1 MRVCVVKRMKIDVP
15 VQSIRERLSLLDIK
29 KQNRDLYDYI
39 NELPVTTDESTID
52 GVVLVTHPLDD
63 ENGKPDSFERI
74 AIVCIGV
81 EYTIYKKTQ
90 GVGEEEDNGSRLLRR
105 GERRLRRT
113 RHSYWN
119 AQKTVAAAPYT
130 YYNNKHDILNELTYK
145 CNARFPCSKCSRKT
159 DTKCI
164 PCGNA
169 YICVRCHTHT
179 ELAGDDIK
187 TFKQSLVLRLDELT
201 AVKKTAYLQ
210 KRGTRFL
217 FEQRTER
224 IRGGGTTRGI
234 TLGRASHRSHRDGR
248 GCLNKSLLI
257 LFRNEIVL
265 FFFFSGAGRRRISSS
280 SVPLA
285 TS

>member
-15 VQSIRERLSLLDIK
+15 VQSVRERLSLLDIK

-81 EYTIYKKTQ
+81 EYTIYKKTKEKS
-90 GVGEEEDNGSRLLRR
+90 VKKKIMVRDSYDVENGDYV
-105 GERRLRRT
+105 EHDMT
-113 RHSYWN
+113 PCTFYSYWN

-130 YYNNKHDILNELTYK
+130 YYNNKHDILNEFTYK
-145 CNARFPCSKCSRKT
+145 CNARFPCSKCSKT

-187 TFKQSLVLRLDELT
+187 TFNQSLVLRLDELT
-201 AVKKTAYLQ
+201 PSRRPPIC
-210 KRGTRFL
+210 KR
-217 FEQRTER
+217 ER
-224 IRGGGTTRGI
+224 DTLSVRGGGTTR
-234 TLGRASHRSHRDGR
+234 LPP
-248 GCLNKSLLI
+248 KS
-257 LFRNEIVL
+257 
-265 FFFFSGAGRRRISSS
+265 
-280 SVPLA
+280 
-285 TS
+285 

>member
-1 MRVCVVKRMKIDVP
+1 MYIYNTHHGAVDHSSHESVCVKRMKIDVP

-90 GVGEEEDNGSRLLRR
+90 GVGEEEDNGSTLLRR

-130 YYNNKHDILNELTYK
+130 YYNNKHDILNEFTYK
-145 CNARFPCSKCSRKT
+145 CNARFACSKCSKKT

-187 TFKQSLVLRLDELT
+187 IFKQSLVKRLDELT
-201 AVKKTAYLQ
+201 AVKKTAHLQ
-210 KRGTRFL
+210 KREGHAFCSSNVQKEYVVVVRPEEL
-217 FEQRTER
+217 PWDEPPTEV
-224 IRGGGTTRGI
+224 IEMDEGVSI
-234 TLGRASHRSHRDGR
+234 
-248 GCLNKSLLI
+248 K
-257 LFRNEIVL
+257 VY
-265 FFFFSGAGRRRISSS
+265 
-280 SVPLA
+280 
-285 TS
+285 

>member
-1 MRVCVVKRMKIDVP
+1 MVRDSYDV
-15 VQSIRERLSLLDIK
+15 
-29 KQNRDLYDYI
+29 
-39 NELPVTTDESTID
+39 
-52 GVVLVTHPLDD
+52 
-63 ENGKPDSFERI
+63 ENGDY
-74 AIVCIGV
+74 V
-81 EYTIYKKTQ
+81 EHDMTPCTFY
-90 GVGEEEDNGSRLLRR
+90 
-105 GERRLRRT
+105 
-113 RHSYWN
+113 SYWN

-130 YYNNKHDILNELTYK
+130 YYNNKHDILNEFTYK
-145 CNARFPCSKCSRKT
+145 CNARFPCSKCSKKT

-248 GCLNKSLLI
+248 GCLNKSLLL

-265 FFFFSGAGRRRISSS
+265 FFFSRVRGEDAFRRLRFRWRP
-280 SVPLA
+280 V
-285 TS
+285 